1 MRDRRHHPQPLS
13 SEERGVVACSP
24 PSFSGKGDGGSGS
37 PPLHHQPLSRGEKRA
52 DVAEGFSLRYKIER
66 GFLPLLCLVSLLLTG
81 CLSGKPTSNPTSA
94 EIRFWNGF
102 TGPDGATME
111 KIVKQFERDTGI
123 RVKMQIIAWGTYYDK
138 LVLSLAYGGAP
149 DVFICHAN
157 RIAEFARYG
166 VFRPLDDLIA
176 EDKSFDQRD
185 ILPNIWQ
192 AGQYDGRQVGFPLD
206 CHPQGLYYNRKLFRE
221 AGIVD
226 DKGNPKPPQTWEE
239 FLEAAHRLTI
249 DKDGDGRPDQWG
261 FAFTWLRTNWITF
274 ISQHGGSILSENLQ
288 RAALNQPPAVHATQ
302 QMCEVIYQHR
312 VAPKPEG
319 FDSWMGFRQGRV
331 AMAIEGIYMLSSVEE
346 QKGLEYAGAPVPSF
360 GPKRAVWGG
369 SHMLCLPKD
378 IPPERAKLV
387 WRFIRYLSDH
397 SLDWAAGGQ
406 IPVRRS
412 LLQHPRLRQMQVQY
426 AFAQQLPYVVF
437 EPASHK
443 STEIMPFYDAAIEA
457 ALLGIKSPQDALNEA
472 ARRIQQVL
480 DRP

>member
-1 MRDRRHHPQPLS
+1 MHH
-13 SEERGVVACSP
+13 VV
-24 PSFSGKGDGGSGS
+24 GG
-37 PPLHHQPLSRGEKRA
+37 
-52 DVAEGFSLRYKIER
+52 FTLRSII
-66 GFLPLLCLVSLLLTG
+66 FLCLVSLLLVSCSPG
-81 CLSGKPTSNPTSA
+81 KHSGNVASA

-111 KIVKQFERDTGI
+111 KIVKQFERETGI
-123 RVKMQIIAWGTYYDK
+123 RVKMQIIPWSTYYDK

-166 VFRPLDDLIA
+166 VFRPLDDLIEA
-176 EDKSFDQRD
+176 DKGFTPSDF
-185 ILPNIWQ
+185 LPNIWK
-192 AGQYDGRQVGFPLD
+192 AGQYEGKQVGLPLD
-206 CHPQGLYYNRKLFRE
+206 CHPQGLYYNLRLFRE

-226 DKGNPKPPQTWEE
+226 AQGNPKPPATWEE
-239 FLEAAHRLTI
+239 FLDAARRLTK

-274 ISQHGGSILSENLQ
+274 ISQHGGSILSPSLK
-288 RAALNQPPAVHATQ
+288 RATLAEPPAVRATQ
-302 QMCEVIYQHR
+302 QMCDIISRYR

-360 GPKRAVWGG
+360 GPRRAVWGG
-369 SHMLCLPKD
+369 SHMLCMPKD
-378 IPPERAKLV
+378 LSPERAQLV
-387 WRFIRYLSDH
+387 WRFMRYLSDH
-397 SLDWAAGGQ
+397 SLDWAEGGQ

-412 LLQHPRLRQMQVQY
+412 LLSQPRFRRMRVQY

-443 STEIMPFYDAAIEA
+443 ATEIMPFYDAAIEA

>member
-1 MRDRRHHPQPLS
+1 MQC
-13 SEERGVVACSP
+13 VA
-24 PSFSGKGDGGSGS
+24 
-37 PPLHHQPLSRGEKRA
+37 A
-52 DVAEGFSLRYKIER
+52 GFSLRSIIV
-66 GFLPLLCLVSLLLTG
+66 LCLLSLLLVSCSPG
-81 CLSGKPTSNPTSA
+81 KHSGNVASA

-111 KIVKQFERDTGI
+111 KIVQQFERETGI
-123 RVKMQIIAWGTYYDK
+123 RVKMQIIPWSTYYDK
-138 LVLSLAYGGAP
+138 LLLSLAYGGAP

-166 VFRPLDDLIA
+166 VFRPLDDLIEA
-176 EDKSFDQRD
+176 DRDFDPSD
-185 ILPNIWQ
+185 FLPNIWK
-192 AGQYDGRQVGFPLD
+192 AGQYAGKQVGLPLD
-206 CHPQGLYYNRKLFRE
+206 CHPQGLYYNLKLFRE

-226 DKGNPKPPQTWEE
+226 AQGNPKPPETWEE
-239 FLEAAHRLTI
+239 FLDAARRLTK
-249 DKDGDGRPDQWG
+249 DKDRDGRPDQWG

-274 ISQHGGSILSENLQ
+274 ISQHGGSILSPGLK
-288 RAALNQPPAVHATQ
+288 RATLAEPPAVRATQ
-302 QMCEVIYQHR
+302 QMCDIITRYG

-346 QKGLEYAGAPVPSF
+346 QRGLEYAGAPVPSF
-360 GPKRAVWGG
+360 GPRRAVWGG
-369 SHMLCLPKD
+369 SHLLCMPKNLS
-378 IPPERAKLV
+378 PQRAQLV
-387 WRFIRYLSDH
+387 WRFMRYLSDH
-397 SLDWAAGGQ
+397 SLDWAEGGQ

-412 LLQHPRLRQMQVQY
+412 LLNQPRFRQMRVQY
-426 AFAQQLPYVVF
+426 AFAKQLPYVVF

>member
-1 MRDRRHHPQPLS
+1 MQC
-13 SEERGVVACSP
+13 VA
-24 PSFSGKGDGGSGS
+24 
-37 PPLHHQPLSRGEKRA
+37 A
-52 DVAEGFSLRYKIER
+52 GFSLRSIIV
-66 GFLPLLCLVSLLLTG
+66 LCLLSLLLVSCSPG
-81 CLSGKPTSNPTSA
+81 KHSGNVASA

-111 KIVKQFERDTGI
+111 KIVQQFERETGI
-123 RVKMQIIAWGTYYDK
+123 RVKMQIIPWSTYYDK
-138 LVLSLAYGGAP
+138 LLLSLAYGGAP

-166 VFRPLDDLIA
+166 VFRPLDDLIEA
-176 EDKSFDQRD
+176 DRDFDPSD
-185 ILPNIWQ
+185 FLPNIWK
-192 AGQYDGRQVGFPLD
+192 AGQYAGKQVGLPLD
-206 CHPQGLYYNRKLFRE
+206 CHPQGLYYNLKLFRE

-226 DKGNPKPPQTWEE
+226 AQGNPKPPETWEE
-239 FLEAAHRLTI
+239 FLDAARRLTK
-249 DKDGDGRPDQWG
+249 DKDRDGRPDQWG

-274 ISQHGGSILSENLQ
+274 ISQHGGSILSPDLK
-288 RAALNQPPAVHATQ
+288 RAALADPPAVRATQ
-302 QMCEVIYQHR
+302 QMCDIITRYG

-346 QKGLEYAGAPVPSF
+346 QRGLEYAGAPVPSF
-360 GPKRAVWGG
+360 GPRRAVWGG
-369 SHMLCLPKD
+369 SHLLCMPKNLS
-378 IPPERAKLV
+378 PQRAQLV
-387 WRFIRYLSDH
+387 WRFMRYLSDH
-397 SLDWAAGGQ
+397 SLDWAEGGQ

-412 LLQHPRLRQMQVQY
+412 LLNQPRFRQMRVQY
-426 AFAQQLPYVVF
+426 AFAKQLPYVVF

>member
-1 MRDRRHHPQPLS
+1 MHL
-13 SEERGVVACSP
+13 VA
-24 PSFSGKGDGGSGS
+24 
-37 PPLHHQPLSRGEKRA
+37 A
-52 DVAEGFSLRYKIER
+52 GFNLRSIIVIC
-66 GFLPLLCLVSLLLTG
+66 LLSLLLVS
-81 CLSGKPTSNPTSA
+81 CSPGKHSRNVASA

-111 KIVKQFERDTGI
+111 KIVQQFERETGI
-123 RVKMQIIAWGTYYDK
+123 RVKMQIIPWSTYYDK
-138 LVLSLAYGGAP
+138 LLLSLAYGGAP

-166 VFRPLDDLIA
+166 VFRPLDDLIEA
-176 EDKSFDQRD
+176 DKGFNSSDF
-185 ILPNIWQ
+185 LPNIWK
-192 AGQYDGRQVGFPLD
+192 AGQYAGKQVGLPLD
-206 CHPQGLYYNRKLFRE
+206 CHPQGLYYNLKLFRE
-221 AGIVD
+221 ARIVD
-226 DKGNPKPPQTWEE
+226 AQGNPKPPETWEE
-239 FLEAAHRLTI
+239 FLDAARRLTK
-249 DKDGDGRPDQWG
+249 DKDRDGRPDQWG

-274 ISQHGGSILSENLQ
+274 ISQHGGSILSPDLK
-288 RAALNQPPAVHATQ
+288 RAALADPPAVRATQ
-302 QMCEVIYQHR
+302 QMCDIISRYR

-346 QKGLEYAGAPVPSF
+346 QRGLEYAGAPVPSF
-360 GPKRAVWGG
+360 GPGRAVWGG
-369 SHMLCLPKD
+369 SHLLCMPKNLS
-378 IPPERAKLV
+378 PQRAQLV
-387 WRFIRYLSDH
+387 WRFMRYLSDH
-397 SLDWAAGGQ
+397 SLDWAEGGQ

-412 LLQHPRLRQMQVQY
+412 LLNQPRFRQMQVQY
-426 AFAQQLPYVVF
+426 AFAKQLSYVVF

>member
-1 MRDRRHHPQPLS
+1 MHH
-13 SEERGVVACSP
+13 VV
-24 PSFSGKGDGGSGS
+24 GG
-37 PPLHHQPLSRGEKRA
+37 
-52 DVAEGFSLRYKIER
+52 FTLRSII
-66 GFLPLLCLVSLLLTG
+66 LLCLVSLLLVSCSPG
-81 CLSGKPTSNPTSA
+81 KHSGNVASA

-111 KIVKQFERDTGI
+111 KIVQQFERETGI
-123 RVKMQIIAWGTYYDK
+123 RVKMQIIPWSTYYDK
-138 LVLSLAYGGAP
+138 LLLSLAYGGAP

-166 VFRPLDDLIA
+166 VFRPLDDLIEA
-176 EDKSFDQRD
+176 DKGFNSSDF
-185 ILPNIWQ
+185 LPNIWK
-192 AGQYDGRQVGFPLD
+192 AGQYAGKQVGLPLD
-206 CHPQGLYYNRKLFRE
+206 CHPQGLYYNLKLFRE

-226 DKGNPKPPQTWEE
+226 AQGNPKPPETWEE
-239 FLEAAHRLTI
+239 FLDAARRLTK
-249 DKDGDGRPDQWG
+249 DKDRDGRPDQWG

-274 ISQHGGSILSENLQ
+274 ISQHGGSILSPDLK
-288 RAALNQPPAVHATQ
+288 RAALADPPAVRATQ
-302 QMCEVIYQHR
+302 QMCDIITRYG

-346 QKGLEYAGAPVPSF
+346 QRGLEYAGAPVPSF
-360 GPKRAVWGG
+360 GPRRAVWGG
-369 SHMLCLPKD
+369 SHLLCMPKNLS
-378 IPPERAKLV
+378 PQRAQLV
-387 WRFIRYLSDH
+387 WRFMRYLSDH
-397 SLDWAAGGQ
+397 SLDWAEGGQ

-412 LLQHPRLRQMQVQY
+412 LLNQPRFRQMRVQY
-426 AFAQQLPYVVF
+426 AFAKQLPYVVF

>member
-1 MRDRRHHPQPLS
+1 MQC
-13 SEERGVVACSP
+13 VA
-24 PSFSGKGDGGSGS
+24 
-37 PPLHHQPLSRGEKRA
+37 A
-52 DVAEGFSLRYKIER
+52 GFSLRSIIV
-66 GFLPLLCLVSLLLTG
+66 LCLLSLLLVSCSPG
-81 CLSGKPTSNPTSA
+81 KHSGNVASA

-111 KIVKQFERDTGI
+111 KIVQRFERETGI
-123 RVKMQIIAWGTYYDK
+123 RVKMQIIPWSTYYDK
-138 LVLSLAYGGAP
+138 LLLSLAYGGAP

-166 VFRPLDDLIA
+166 VFRQLDDLIEA
-176 EDKSFDQRD
+176 DKGFNSSDF
-185 ILPNIWQ
+185 LPNIWK
-192 AGQYDGRQVGFPLD
+192 AGQYAGKQVGLPLD
-206 CHPQGLYYNRKLFRE
+206 CHPQGLYYNLKLFRE

-226 DKGNPKPPQTWEE
+226 AQGNPKPPATWEE
-239 FLEAAHRLTI
+239 FLDAARRLTK

-274 ISQHGGSILSENLQ
+274 ISQHGGSILSPDLK
-288 RAALNQPPAVHATQ
+288 RATLAEPPAVRATQ
-302 QMCEVIYQHR
+302 QMCDIISRYR

-331 AMAIEGIYMLSSVEE
+331 AMAIEGIYMISSVEE
-346 QKGLEYAGAPVPSF
+346 QRGLEYAGAPVPSF
-360 GPKRAVWGG
+360 GPRRAVWGG
-369 SHMLCLPKD
+369 SHLLCMPKNLS
-378 IPPERAKLV
+378 PQRAQLV
-387 WRFIRYLSDH
+387 WRFMRYLSDH
-397 SLDWAAGGQ
+397 SLDWAEGGQ

-412 LLQHPRLRQMQVQY
+412 LLNQPRFRQMRVQY
-426 AFAQQLPYVVF
+426 AFAKQLPYVVF

>member
-1 MRDRRHHPQPLS
+1 MQC
-13 SEERGVVACSP
+13 VA
-24 PSFSGKGDGGSGS
+24 
-37 PPLHHQPLSRGEKRA
+37 A
-52 DVAEGFSLRYKIER
+52 GFSLRSIIV
-66 GFLPLLCLVSLLLTG
+66 LCLLSLLLVSCSPG
-81 CLSGKPTSNPTSA
+81 KHSGNVASA

-111 KIVKQFERDTGI
+111 KIVQQFERETGI
-123 RVKMQIIAWGTYYDK
+123 RVKMQIIPWSTYYDK

-166 VFRPLDDLIA
+166 VFRPLDDLIEA
-176 EDKSFDQRD
+176 DKGFNSSDF
-185 ILPNIWQ
+185 LPNIWK
-192 AGQYDGRQVGFPLD
+192 AGQYAGKQVGLPLD
-206 CHPQGLYYNRKLFRE
+206 CHPQGLYYNLKLFRE

-226 DKGNPKPPQTWEE
+226 AQGNPKPPETWEE
-239 FLEAAHRLTI
+239 FLDAARRLTK
-249 DKDGDGRPDQWG
+249 DKDRDGRPDQWG

-274 ISQHGGSILSENLQ
+274 ISQHGGSILSPGLK
-288 RAALNQPPAVHATQ
+288 RATLAEPPAVRATQ
-302 QMCEVIYQHR
+302 QMCDIITRYG

-346 QKGLEYAGAPVPSF
+346 QRGLEYAGAPVPSF
-360 GPKRAVWGG
+360 GPRRAVWGG
-369 SHMLCLPKD
+369 SHLLCMPKNLS
-378 IPPERAKLV
+378 PQRAQLV
-387 WRFIRYLSDH
+387 WRFMRYLSDH
-397 SLDWAAGGQ
+397 SLDWAEGGQ

-412 LLQHPRLRQMQVQY
+412 LLNQPRFRQMRVQY
-426 AFAQQLPYVVF
+426 AFAKQLPYVVF

>member
-1 MRDRRHHPQPLS
+1 MQC
-13 SEERGVVACSP
+13 VA
-24 PSFSGKGDGGSGS
+24 
-37 PPLHHQPLSRGEKRA
+37 A
-52 DVAEGFSLRYKIER
+52 GFSLRSIIV
-66 GFLPLLCLVSLLLTG
+66 LCLLSLLLVSCSPG
-81 CLSGKPTSNPTSA
+81 KHSGNVASA

-102 TGPDGATME
+102 TSPDGATME
-111 KIVKQFERDTGI
+111 KIVQQFERETGI
-123 RVKMQIIAWGTYYDK
+123 RVKMQIIPWSTYYDK
-138 LVLSLAYGGAP
+138 LLLSLAYGGAP

-166 VFRPLDDLIA
+166 VFRPLDDLIEA
-176 EDKSFDQRD
+176 DKGFNSSDF
-185 ILPNIWQ
+185 LPNIWK
-192 AGQYDGRQVGFPLD
+192 AGQYAGTQVGLPLD
-206 CHPQGLYYNRKLFRE
+206 CHPQGLYYNLKLFRE

-226 DKGNPKPPQTWEE
+226 AQGNPKPPETWEE
-239 FLEAAHRLTI
+239 FLDAARRLTK
-249 DKDGDGRPDQWG
+249 DKDRDGRPDQWG

-274 ISQHGGSILSENLQ
+274 ISQHGGSILSPDLK
-288 RAALNQPPAVHATQ
+288 RAALADPPAVRATQ
-302 QMCEVIYQHR
+302 QMCDIITRYG

-346 QKGLEYAGAPVPSF
+346 QRGLEYAGAPVPSF
-360 GPKRAVWGG
+360 GPRRAVWGG
-369 SHMLCLPKD
+369 SHLSCMPKNLS
-378 IPPERAKLV
+378 PQRAQLV
-387 WRFIRYLSDH
+387 WRFMRYLSDH
-397 SLDWAAGGQ
+397 SLDWAEGGQ

-412 LLQHPRLRQMQVQY
+412 LLNQPRFRQMRVQY
-426 AFAQQLPYVVF
+426 AFAKQLPYVVF

>member
-1 MRDRRHHPQPLS
+1 MRDRRPHPHPL
-13 SEERGVVACSP
+13 CC
-24 PSFSGKGDGGSGS
+24 
-37 PPLHHQPLSRGEKRA
+37 EKRRA
-52 DVAEGFSLRYKIER
+52 NGAAGFSLRYKIER
-66 GFLPLLCLVSLLLTG
+66 GFLFLLCLVSLLLTG
-81 CLSGKPTSNPTSA
+81 CLSGKPSSNPTSA

-111 KIVKQFERDTGI
+111 KIVKQFERETGI
-123 RVKMQIIAWGTYYDK
+123 RVKMQIIPWGTYYDK

-176 EDKSFDQRD
+176 ADKGFPVEDF
-185 ILPNIWQ
+185 LPNIWR
-192 AGQYDGRQVGFPLD
+192 AGQYEGKQVGLPLD
-206 CHPQGLYYNRKLFRE
+206 CHPQGLYYNLKLFRE

-226 DKGNPKPPQTWEE
+226 AQGKPKPPETWEE
-239 FLEAAHRLTI
+239 FLETARKLTK
-249 DKDGDGRPDQWG
+249 DTDGDGRPDQWG

-274 ISQHGGSILSENLQ
+274 ISQHGGSILSPDLK
-288 RAALNQPPAVHATQ
+288 RAALAEPPAVKATQ
-302 QMCEVIYQHR
+302 QMCDIIYKYHI
-312 VAPKPEG
+312 APKPEG
-319 FDSWMGFRQGRV
+319 FDSWMGFRLGRV

-369 SHMLCLPKD
+369 SHMLCMPKD
-378 IPPERAKLV
+378 LPPERAQLV

-397 SLDWAAGGQ
+397 SLDWAEGGQ
-406 IPVRRS
+406 VPVRRT
-412 LLQHPRLRQMQVQY
+412 LLKQPRFRQMRVQY
-426 AFAQQLPYVVF
+426 EFAKQLPYVVF

-457 ALLGIKSPQDALNEA
+457 ALLGIKTPQGALNEA

>member
-1 MRDRRHHPQPLS
+1 MHL
-13 SEERGVVACSP
+13 VA
-24 PSFSGKGDGGSGS
+24 
-37 PPLHHQPLSRGEKRA
+37 A
-52 DVAEGFSLRYKIER
+52 GFNLRSIIVIC
-66 GFLPLLCLVSLLLTG
+66 LLSLLLVS
-81 CLSGKPTSNPTSA
+81 CSPGKHSRNVAGA

-111 KIVKQFERDTGI
+111 KIVKRFERETGI
-123 RVKMQIIAWGTYYDK
+123 RVKMQIIPWGTYYDK

-166 VFRPLDDLIA
+166 VFRPLDDLIEA
-176 EDKSFDQRD
+176 DRDFDPSD
-185 ILPNIWQ
+185 FLPNIWK
-192 AGQYDGRQVGFPLD
+192 AGQYAGKQVGLPLD
-206 CHPQGLYYNRKLFRE
+206 CHPQGLYYNLKLFRE

-226 DKGNPKPPQTWEE
+226 AQGNPKPPETWEE
-239 FLEAAHRLTI
+239 FLDAARRLTK
-249 DKDGDGRPDQWG
+249 DKDRDGRPDQWG

-274 ISQHGGSILSENLQ
+274 ISQHGGSILSPGLK
-288 RAALNQPPAVHATQ
+288 RATLAEPPAVRATQ
-302 QMCEVIYQHR
+302 QMCDIITRYG

-346 QKGLEYAGAPVPSF
+346 QRGLEYAGAPVPSF
-360 GPKRAVWGG
+360 GLRRAVWGG
-369 SHMLCLPKD
+369 SHLLCMPKNLS
-378 IPPERAKLV
+378 PQRAQLV
-387 WRFIRYLSDH
+387 WRFMRYLSDH
-397 SLDWAAGGQ
+397 SLDWAEGGQ

-412 LLQHPRLRQMQVQY
+412 LLNQPRFRQMRVQY
-426 AFAQQLPYVVF
+426 AFAKQLPYVVF

>member
-1 MRDRRHHPQPLS
+1 MREVDREPPYSAFLC
-13 SEERGVVACSP
+13 GGANKVLVA
-24 PSFSGKGDGGSGS
+24 
-37 PPLHHQPLSRGEKRA
+37 
-52 DVAEGFSLRYKIER
+52 
-66 GFLPLLCLVSLLLTG
+66 LLCLVGLLLAG
-81 CLSGKPTSNPTSA
+81 CLPSRRFHSATGA

-111 KIVKQFERDTGI
+111 RIVKQFERETGI
-123 RVKMQIIAWGTYYDK
+123 RVKMQIIPWGTYYDK

-166 VFRPLDDLIA
+166 VFRPLDDLIGA
-176 EDKSFDQRD
+176 DKEFPIRD
-185 ILPNIWQ
+185 FLPNIWQ
-192 AGQYDGRQVGFPLD
+192 AGRYDGQQVGLPLD
-206 CHPQGLYYNRKLFRE
+206 CHPQGLYYNLKLFRE
-221 AGIVD
+221 AGVVD
-226 DKGNPKPPQTWEE
+226 TQGNPKPPGTWEE
-239 FLEAAHRLTI
+239 FLDAARRLTK

-274 ISQHGGSILSENLQ
+274 ISQHGGSILSPDLR
-288 RAALNQPPAVHATQ
+288 RATLAEPPAVRATQ
-302 QMCEVIYQHR
+302 QMCDLIYR
-312 VAPKPEG
+312 YGVAPKPEG

-369 SHMLCLPKD
+369 SHMLCMPKSLS
-378 IPPERAKLV
+378 PERARLV
-387 WRFIRYLSDH
+387 WRFMRYLSDH
-397 SLDWAAGGQ
+397 SLDWAEGGQ
-406 IPVRRS
+406 VPVRRS
-412 LLQHPRLRQMQVQY
+412 LLRQPRFRRMRVQY
-426 AFAQQLPYVVF
+426 AFAKQLPYVVF

-457 ALLGIKSPQDALNEA
+457 ALLGIKTPQDALNEA

>member
-1 MRDRRHHPQPLS
+1 MQC
-13 SEERGVVACSP
+13 VA
-24 PSFSGKGDGGSGS
+24 
-37 PPLHHQPLSRGEKRA
+37 A
-52 DVAEGFSLRYKIER
+52 GFSLRSIIV
-66 GFLPLLCLVSLLLTG
+66 LCLLSLLLVSCSPG
-81 CLSGKPTSNPTSA
+81 KHSGNVASA

-111 KIVKQFERDTGI
+111 KIVQQFERETGI
-123 RVKMQIIAWGTYYDK
+123 RVKMQIIPWSTYYDK
-138 LVLSLAYGGAP
+138 LLLSLAYGGAP

-166 VFRPLDDLIA
+166 VFRPLDDLIEA
-176 EDKSFDQRD
+176 DKGFNSSDF
-185 ILPNIWQ
+185 LPNIWK
-192 AGQYDGRQVGFPLD
+192 AGQYAGKQVGLPLD
-206 CHPQGLYYNRKLFRE
+206 CHPQGLYYNLKLFRE

-226 DKGNPKPPQTWEE
+226 AQGNPKPPETWEE
-239 FLEAAHRLTI
+239 FLDAARRLTK
-249 DKDGDGRPDQWG
+249 DKDRDGRPDQWG

-274 ISQHGGSILSENLQ
+274 ISQHGGSILSPGLK
-288 RAALNQPPAVHATQ
+288 RATLAEPPAVRATQ
-302 QMCEVIYQHR
+302 QMCDIITRYG

-346 QKGLEYAGAPVPSF
+346 QRGLEYAGAPVPSF
-360 GPKRAVWGG
+360 GPRRAVWGG
-369 SHMLCLPKD
+369 SHLLCMPKNLS
-378 IPPERAKLV
+378 PQRAQLV
-387 WRFIRYLSDH
+387 WRFMRYLSDH
-397 SLDWAAGGQ
+397 SLDWAEGGQ

-412 LLQHPRLRQMQVQY
+412 LLNQPRFRQMRVQY
-426 AFAQQLPYVVF
+426 AFAKQLPYVVF

>member
-1 MRDRRHHPQPLS
+1 MM
-13 SEERGVVACSP
+13 VAGALLLAGCSP
-24 PSFSGKGDGGSGS
+24 RSN
-37 PPLHHQPLSRGEKRA
+37 
-52 DVAEGFSLRYKIER
+52 LRSD
-66 GFLPLLCLVSLLLTG
+66 P
-81 CLSGKPTSNPTSA
+81 NA

-111 KIVKQFERDTGI
+111 KIVKQFERETGI
-123 RVKMQIIAWGTYYDK
+123 RVKMQIIPWGTYYDK
-138 LVLSLAYGGAP
+138 LVLSLAYGDAP

-176 EDKSFDQRD
+176 ADRGFRVDD

-192 AGQYDGRQVGFPLD
+192 AGQYDGKQVGLPLD
-206 CHPQGLYYNRKLFRE
+206 CHPQGLYYNLKLFRE

-226 DKGNPKPPQTWEE
+226 AQGNPKPPETWDE
-239 FLEAAHRLTI
+239 FLETARKLTV

-274 ISQHGGSILSENLQ
+274 ISQHGGSILSEDLR
-288 RAALNQPPAVHATQ
+288 RAALNQPPAVRATQ
-302 QMCEVIYQHR
+302 QMCDIIFQHR

-369 SHMLCLPKD
+369 SHMLCMPKG
-378 IPPERAKLV
+378 ISPQRAEQV

-397 SLDWAAGGQ
+397 SLDWAEGGQ
-406 IPVRRS
+406 VPVRRS
-412 LLQHPRLRQMQVQY
+412 LLNEPRFRRMRVQH
-426 AFAQQLPYVVF
+426 AFAKQLPYVVF

-457 ALLGIKSPQDALNEA
+457 ALLGIRTPQDALNEA

>member
-1 MRDRRHHPQPLS
+1 MKG
-13 SEERGVVACSP
+13 SEPHLRPHSCEKEAGDVNVVA
-24 PSFSGKGDGGSGS
+24 
-37 PPLHHQPLSRGEKRA
+37 A
-52 DVAEGFSLRYKIER
+52 GFSLRSIT
-66 GFLPLLCLVSLLLTG
+66 LLCLLSLLLVSCSPG
-81 CLSGKPTSNPTSA
+81 ENSGNVANA

-111 KIVKQFERDTGI
+111 KIVKQLERETGI
-123 RVKMQIIAWGTYYDK
+123 RVKMQIIPWSTYYDK

-166 VFRPLDDLIA
+166 VFRPLDDLIQA
-176 EDKSFDQRD
+176 DKGFNSSDF
-185 ILPNIWQ
+185 LPNIWK
-192 AGQYDGRQVGFPLD
+192 AGQYEGKQVGLPLD
-206 CHPQGLYYNRKLFRE
+206 CHPQGLYYNLGLFRE

-226 DKGNPKPPQTWEE
+226 AQGNPKPPETWEE
-239 FLEAAHRLTI
+239 FLDAARRLTK

-274 ISQHGGSILSENLQ
+274 ISQHGGSILSPDLK
-288 RAALNQPPAVHATQ
+288 RAVLAESPAVRATQ
-302 QMCEVIYQHR
+302 QMCDIINRYG

-360 GPKRAVWGG
+360 GPRRAVWGG
-369 SHMLCLPKD
+369 SHMLCMPKD
-378 IPPERAKLV
+378 LSPERAQLV
-387 WRFIRYLSDH
+387 WRFMRYLSDH
-397 SLDWAAGGQ
+397 SLDWAEGGQ

-412 LLQHPRLRQMQVQY
+412 LLNQSRFRRMRVQY
-426 AFAQQLPYVVF
+426 AFAKQLPYVVF

>member
-1 MRDRRHHPQPLS
+1 MAKPT
-13 SEERGVVACSP
+13 
-24 PSFSGKGDGGSGS
+24 
-37 PPLHHQPLSRGEKRA
+37 
-52 DVAEGFSLRYKIER
+52 
-66 GFLPLLCLVSLLLTG
+66 LLLIVLITLVLLEG
-81 CLSGKPTSNPTSA
+81 CSAPHGSSGDPGA

-111 KIVKQFERDTGI
+111 KIVKQFERETGI
-123 RVKMQIIAWGTYYDK
+123 RVKMQIIPWATYYDK
-138 LVLSLAYGGAP
+138 LALSLAYGGAP

-166 VFRPLDDLIA
+166 VFRPLDDLVA
-176 EDKSFDQRD
+176 SNLGFTVADF
-185 ILPNIWQ
+185 LPNIWQ
-192 AGQYDGRQVGFPLD
+192 AGRYEGKQVGLPLD
-206 CHPQGLYYNRKLFRE
+206 CHPQGLYYNLQLFRE

-226 DKGNPKPPQTWEE
+226 EHGNPKPPRTWQE
-239 FLEAAHRLTI
+239 FLEAARRLTK

-274 ISQHGGSILSENLQ
+274 ISQHGGSILSADLR
-288 RAALNQPPAVHATQ
+288 RATLADPPAVRATQ
-302 QMCEVIYQHR
+302 QMCDMIYRYQI
-312 VAPKPEG
+312 APKPEG

-346 QKGLEYAGAPVPSF
+346 QKGLQFAGAPVPSF

-369 SHMLCLPKD
+369 SHMLCMPKGM
-378 IPPERAKLV
+378 PPQRAKLV
-387 WRFIRYLSDH
+387 WKFMRYLSDH
-397 SLDWAAGGQ
+397 SLDWAQGGQ
-406 IPVRRS
+406 VPVRKS
-412 LLQHPRLRQMQVQY
+412 ILEQPRFRQMPVQY

-472 ARRIQQVL
+472 KRRVQQVL

>member
-1 MRDRRHHPQPLS
+1 MQC
-13 SEERGVVACSP
+13 VA
-24 PSFSGKGDGGSGS
+24 
-37 PPLHHQPLSRGEKRA
+37 A
-52 DVAEGFSLRYKIER
+52 GFSLRSIIV
-66 GFLPLLCLVSLLLTG
+66 LCLLSLLLVSCSPG
-81 CLSGKPTSNPTSA
+81 KHSGNVASA

-111 KIVKQFERDTGI
+111 KIVQQFERETGI
-123 RVKMQIIAWGTYYDK
+123 RVKMQIIPWSTYYDK
-138 LVLSLAYGGAP
+138 LLLSLAYGGAP

-166 VFRPLDDLIA
+166 VFRPLDDLIEA
-176 EDKSFDQRD
+176 DKGFNSSDF
-185 ILPNIWQ
+185 LPNIWK
-192 AGQYDGRQVGFPLD
+192 AGQYAGKQVGLPLD
-206 CHPQGLYYNRKLFRE
+206 CHPQGLYYNLKLFRE

-226 DKGNPKPPQTWEE
+226 AQGNPKPPETWEE
-239 FLEAAHRLTI
+239 FLDAARRLTK
-249 DKDGDGRPDQWG
+249 DKDRDGRPDQWG

-274 ISQHGGSILSENLQ
+274 ISQHGGSILSPGLK
-288 RAALNQPPAVHATQ
+288 RATLADPPAVRATQ
-302 QMCEVIYQHR
+302 QMCDIITRYG

-346 QKGLEYAGAPVPSF
+346 QRGLEYAGAPVPSF
-360 GPKRAVWGG
+360 GPRRAVWGG
-369 SHMLCLPKD
+369 SHLLCMPKNLS
-378 IPPERAKLV
+378 PQRAQLV
-387 WRFIRYLSDH
+387 WRFMRYLSDH
-397 SLDWAAGGQ
+397 SLDWAEGGQ

-412 LLQHPRLRQMQVQY
+412 LLNQPRFRQMRVQY
-426 AFAQQLPYVVF
+426 AFAKQLPYVVF

>member
-1 MRDRRHHPQPLS
+1 MQC
-13 SEERGVVACSP
+13 VA
-24 PSFSGKGDGGSGS
+24 
-37 PPLHHQPLSRGEKRA
+37 A
-52 DVAEGFSLRYKIER
+52 GFSLRSIIV
-66 GFLPLLCLVSLLLTG
+66 LCLLSLLLVSCSPG
-81 CLSGKPTSNPTSA
+81 KHSGNVASA

-111 KIVKQFERDTGI
+111 KIVQQFERETGI
-123 RVKMQIIAWGTYYDK
+123 RVKMQIIPWSTYYDK
-138 LVLSLAYGGAP
+138 LLLSLAYGGAP

-166 VFRPLDDLIA
+166 VFRPLDDLIEA
-176 EDKSFDQRD
+176 DRDFDPSD
-185 ILPNIWQ
+185 FLPNIWK
-192 AGQYDGRQVGFPLD
+192 AGQYAGKQVGLPLD
-206 CHPQGLYYNRKLFRE
+206 CHPQGLYYNLKLFRE

-226 DKGNPKPPQTWEE
+226 AQGNPKPPETWEE
-239 FLEAAHRLTI
+239 FLDAARRLTK
-249 DKDGDGRPDQWG
+249 DKDRDGRPDQWG

-274 ISQHGGSILSENLQ
+274 ISQHGGSILSPGLK
-288 RAALNQPPAVHATQ
+288 RATLADPPAVRATQ
-302 QMCEVIYQHR
+302 QMCDTITRYG

-346 QKGLEYAGAPVPSF
+346 QRGLEYAGAPVPSF
-360 GPKRAVWGG
+360 GLRRAVWGG
-369 SHMLCLPKD
+369 SHLLCMPKNLS
-378 IPPERAKLV
+378 PQRAQLV
-387 WRFIRYLSDH
+387 WRFMRYLSDH
-397 SLDWAAGGQ
+397 SLDWAEGGQ

-412 LLQHPRLRQMQVQY
+412 LLNQPRFRQMRVQY
-426 AFAQQLPYVVF
+426 AFAKQLPYVVF

>member
-1 MRDRRHHPQPLS
+1 MKQDRLGEGHVVHCAAPPAM
-13 SEERGVVACSP
+13 EENRRGVFIGLKRKRCAHFSMETEAPAPEWNIDRVIL
-24 PSFSGKGDGGSGS
+24 SF
-37 PPLHHQPLSRGEKRA
+37 
-52 DVAEGFSLRYKIER
+52 
-66 GFLPLLCLVSLLLTG
+66 LLLVGLALLGG
-81 CLSGKPTSNPTSA
+81 CSAPVHSPNNANA

-111 KIVKQFERDTGI
+111 KIVRQFERETGI
-123 RVKMQIIAWGTYYDK
+123 RVKMQIIPWATYYDK

-176 EDKSFDQRD
+176 SDPRFDVSD
-185 ILPNIWQ
+185 FLPNIWK
-192 AGQYDGRQVGFPLD
+192 AGQYEGRQVGLPLD
-206 CHPQGLYYNRKLFRE
+206 CHPQGLYYNLQLFRE

-226 DKGNPKPPQTWEE
+226 VHGNPKPPQTWQE
-239 FLEAAHRLTI
+239 FLQTARRLTE

-274 ISQHGGSILSENLQ
+274 ISQHGGSILSADLK
-288 RAALNQPPAVHATQ
+288 RATLAEPPAVEATQ
-302 QMCEVIYQHR
+302 QMCDLIYRYR

-346 QKGLEYAGAPVPSF
+346 QKGLQFAGAPVPSF

-369 SHMLCLPKD
+369 SHMLCMPKD
-378 IPPERAKLV
+378 ISPQRAALV
-387 WRFIRYLSDH
+387 WKFIRYLSDR
-397 SLDWAAGGQ
+397 SLDWAQGGQ
-406 IPVRRS
+406 VPVRKS
-412 LLQHPRLRQMQVQY
+412 ILQQPRFRQMRVQY

-457 ALLGIKSPQDALNEA
+457 ALLGIKTPQDALDEA
-472 ARRIQQVL
+472 RRRIQQVL

>member
-1 MRDRRHHPQPLS
+1 MQC
-13 SEERGVVACSP
+13 VA
-24 PSFSGKGDGGSGS
+24 
-37 PPLHHQPLSRGEKRA
+37 A
-52 DVAEGFSLRYKIER
+52 GFSLRSIIV
-66 GFLPLLCLVSLLLTG
+66 LCLLSLLLVSCSPG
-81 CLSGKPTSNPTSA
+81 KHSGNVASA
-94 EIRFWNGF
+94 EIRFWKGF

-111 KIVKQFERDTGI
+111 KIVQQFERETGI
-123 RVKMQIIAWGTYYDK
+123 RVKMQIIPWSTYYDK

-166 VFRPLDDLIA
+166 VFRPLDDLIEA
-176 EDKSFDQRD
+176 DRDFDPSD
-185 ILPNIWQ
+185 FLPNIWR
-192 AGQYDGRQVGFPLD
+192 AGQYEGKQVGLPLD
-206 CHPQGLYYNRKLFRE
+206 CHPQGLYYNLKLFRE

-226 DKGNPKPPQTWEE
+226 AQGNPKPPETWEE
-239 FLEAAHRLTI
+239 FLDAARRLTK

-274 ISQHGGSILSENLQ
+274 ISQHGGSILSPDLKH
-288 RAALNQPPAVHATQ
+288 AALADPPAVRATQ
-302 QMCEVIYQHR
+302 QMCDIITRYG

-360 GPKRAVWGG
+360 GPGRAVWGG
-369 SHMLCLPKD
+369 SHLLCMPKNLS
-378 IPPERAKLV
+378 PQRAQLV
-387 WRFIRYLSDH
+387 WRFMRYLSDH
-397 SLDWAAGGQ
+397 SLDWAEGGQ

-412 LLQHPRLRQMQVQY
+412 LLNQPRFRQMRVQY
-426 AFAQQLPYVVF
+426 AFAKQLPYVVF

>member
-1 MRDRRHHPQPLS
+1 MQC
-13 SEERGVVACSP
+13 VA
-24 PSFSGKGDGGSGS
+24 
-37 PPLHHQPLSRGEKRA
+37 A
-52 DVAEGFSLRYKIER
+52 GFSLRSIIV
-66 GFLPLLCLVSLLLTG
+66 LCLLSLLLVSCSPG
-81 CLSGKPTSNPTSA
+81 KHSGNVASA

-111 KIVKQFERDTGI
+111 KIVQQFERETGI
-123 RVKMQIIAWGTYYDK
+123 RVKMQIIPWSTYYDK
-138 LVLSLAYGGAP
+138 LLLSLAYGGAP

-166 VFRPLDDLIA
+166 VFRPLDDLIEA
-176 EDKSFDQRD
+176 DRDFDPSD
-185 ILPNIWQ
+185 FLPNIWK
-192 AGQYDGRQVGFPLD
+192 AGQYAGKQVGLPLD
-206 CHPQGLYYNRKLFRE
+206 CHPQGLYYNLKLFRE

-226 DKGNPKPPQTWEE
+226 AQGNPKPPETWEE
-239 FLEAAHRLTI
+239 FLDAARRLTK
-249 DKDGDGRPDQWG
+249 DKDRDGRPDQWG

-274 ISQHGGSILSENLQ
+274 ISQHGGSILSPGLK
-288 RAALNQPPAVHATQ
+288 RATLAEPPAVRATQ
-302 QMCEVIYQHR
+302 QMCDIITRYG

-346 QKGLEYAGAPVPSF
+346 QRGLEYAGAPVPSF
-360 GPKRAVWGG
+360 GLRRAVWGG
-369 SHMLCLPKD
+369 SHLLCMPKNLS
-378 IPPERAKLV
+378 PQRAQLV
-387 WRFIRYLSDH
+387 WRFMRYLSDH
-397 SLDWAAGGQ
+397 SLDWAEGGQ

-412 LLQHPRLRQMQVQY
+412 LLNQPRFRQMRVQY
-426 AFAQQLPYVVF
+426 AFAKQLPYVVF

>member
-1 MRDRRHHPQPLS
+1 MQC
-13 SEERGVVACSP
+13 VA
-24 PSFSGKGDGGSGS
+24 
-37 PPLHHQPLSRGEKRA
+37 A
-52 DVAEGFSLRYKIER
+52 GFSLRSIIV
-66 GFLPLLCLVSLLLTG
+66 LCLLSLLLVSCSPG
-81 CLSGKPTSNPTSA
+81 KHSGNVASA

-111 KIVKQFERDTGI
+111 KIVQQFERETGI
-123 RVKMQIIAWGTYYDK
+123 RVKMQIIPWSTYYDK
-138 LVLSLAYGGAP
+138 LLLSLAYGGAP

-166 VFRPLDDLIA
+166 VFRPLDDLIEA
-176 EDKSFDQRD
+176 DKGFNSSDF
-185 ILPNIWQ
+185 LPNIWK
-192 AGQYDGRQVGFPLD
+192 AGQYAGKQVGLPLD
-206 CHPQGLYYNRKLFRE
+206 CHPQGLYYNLKLFRE

-226 DKGNPKPPQTWEE
+226 AQGNPKPPETWEE
-239 FLEAAHRLTI
+239 FLDAARRLTK
-249 DKDGDGRPDQWG
+249 DKDRDGRPDQWG

-274 ISQHGGSILSENLQ
+274 ISQHGGSILSPDLK
-288 RAALNQPPAVHATQ
+288 RAALADPPAVRATQ
-302 QMCEVIYQHR
+302 QMCDIITRYG

-346 QKGLEYAGAPVPSF
+346 QRGLEYAGAPVPSF

-369 SHMLCLPKD
+369 SHMLCMPKNLS
-378 IPPERAKLV
+378 PQRAQLV
-387 WRFIRYLSDH
+387 WRFMRYLSDH
-397 SLDWAAGGQ
+397 SLDWAEGGQ

-412 LLQHPRLRQMQVQY
+412 LLNQPRFRQMRVQY

>member
-1 MRDRRHHPQPLS
+1 MQC
-13 SEERGVVACSP
+13 VA
-24 PSFSGKGDGGSGS
+24 
-37 PPLHHQPLSRGEKRA
+37 A
-52 DVAEGFSLRYKIER
+52 GFSLRSIIV
-66 GFLPLLCLVSLLLTG
+66 LCLLSLLLVSCSPG
-81 CLSGKPTSNPTSA
+81 KHSGNVASA

-111 KIVKQFERDTGI
+111 KIVQQFERETGI
-123 RVKMQIIAWGTYYDK
+123 RVKMQIIPWSTYYDK
-138 LVLSLAYGGAP
+138 LLLSLAYGGAP

-166 VFRPLDDLIA
+166 VFRPLDDLIEA
-176 EDKSFDQRD
+176 DKGFNSSDF
-185 ILPNIWQ
+185 LPNIWK
-192 AGQYDGRQVGFPLD
+192 AGQYAGKQVGLPLD
-206 CHPQGLYYNRKLFRE
+206 CHPQGLYYNLKLFRE

-226 DKGNPKPPQTWEE
+226 AQGNPKPPETWEE
-239 FLEAAHRLTI
+239 FLDAARRLTK
-249 DKDGDGRPDQWG
+249 DKDRDGRPDQWG

-274 ISQHGGSILSENLQ
+274 ISQHGGSILSPDLK
-288 RAALNQPPAVHATQ
+288 RAALADPPAVRATQ
-302 QMCEVIYQHR
+302 QMCDIITRYG

-346 QKGLEYAGAPVPSF
+346 QRGLEYAGAPVPSF
-360 GPKRAVWGG
+360 GPRRAVWGG
-369 SHMLCLPKD
+369 SHLLCMPKNLS
-378 IPPERAKLV
+378 PQRAQLV
-387 WRFIRYLSDH
+387 WRFMRYLSDH
-397 SLDWAAGGQ
+397 SLDWAEGGQ

-412 LLQHPRLRQMQVQY
+412 LLNQPRFRQMRVQY
-426 AFAQQLPYVVF
+426 AFAKQLPYVVF

>member
-1 MRDRRHHPQPLS
+1 MQC
-13 SEERGVVACSP
+13 VA
-24 PSFSGKGDGGSGS
+24 
-37 PPLHHQPLSRGEKRA
+37 A
-52 DVAEGFSLRYKIER
+52 GFSLRSIIV
-66 GFLPLLCLVSLLLTG
+66 LCLLSLLLVSCSPG
-81 CLSGKPTSNPTSA
+81 KHSGNVASA

-111 KIVKQFERDTGI
+111 KIVQQFERETGI
-123 RVKMQIIAWGTYYDK
+123 RVKMQIIPWSTYYDK
-138 LVLSLAYGGAP
+138 LLLSLAYGGAP

-166 VFRPLDDLIA
+166 VFRPLDDLIEA
-176 EDKSFDQRD
+176 DKGFNSSDF
-185 ILPNIWQ
+185 LPNIWK
-192 AGQYDGRQVGFPLD
+192 AGQSAGKQVGLPLD
-206 CHPQGLYYNRKLFRE
+206 CHPQGLYYNLKLFRE

-226 DKGNPKPPQTWEE
+226 AQGNPKPPETWEE
-239 FLEAAHRLTI
+239 FLDAARRLTK
-249 DKDGDGRPDQWG
+249 DKDRDGRPDQWG

-274 ISQHGGSILSENLQ
+274 ISQHGGSILSPDLK
-288 RAALNQPPAVHATQ
+288 RAALADPPAVRATQ
-302 QMCEVIYQHR
+302 QMCDIITRYG

-346 QKGLEYAGAPVPSF
+346 QRGLEYAGAPVPSF
-360 GPKRAVWGG
+360 GPRRAVWGG
-369 SHMLCLPKD
+369 SHLLCMPKNLS
-378 IPPERAKLV
+378 PQRAQLV
-387 WRFIRYLSDH
+387 WRFMRYLSDH
-397 SLDWAAGGQ
+397 SLDWAEGGQ

-412 LLQHPRLRQMQVQY
+412 LLNQPRFRQMRVQY
-426 AFAQQLPYVVF
+426 AFAKQLPYVVF